1 MNIDNP
7 FTPEEVAK
15 IRKRVMESP
24 LPGPEAEREFFL
36 FFESLRRNA
45 ELYSML
51 MFRGVKI
58 IDFDPERDR
67 VCIRDKEGNKLEVN
81 LSYPHKP

>member
-1 MNIDNP
+1 MYIDNP
-7 FTPEEVAK
+7 FTPEEVSK
-15 IRKRVMESP
+15 IRKRIMEAP
-24 LPGPEAEREFFL
+24 LPGQDAEREFYL
-36 FFESLRRNA
+36 FFEHLRIAA
-45 ELYSML
+45 ELYSCL
-51 MFRGVKI
+51 MFRTARI